1 MSKRIDDLLTELTL
15 EEKAT
20 LMSGRGVWDVFPVER
35 LEIPSLKVTD
45 GPAGARGAGLLG
57 SGTPA
62 LCIPCGSAL
71 GATWNP
77 ELINQLGKALA
88 RETRARGSHVLLAPT
103 VNIHRTPLAGRNFE
117 CYSEDPFL
125 TSSIAVEFVKGVQ
138 SGGVGTTTKHFVA
151 NDSEFER
158 NTIDSVVPERAL
170 REIYLA
176 PFEAVVKE
184 AQAWGIMAAYN
195 RLDGVYACENENI
208 LTKILRDEWG
218 FDGIVVSDWFAT
230 RSTADSVNAGLDL
243 EMPGPVEH
251 YGEKIVELVN
261 SGEIDE
267 TTLDSSVRRLL
278 LLLERTGAFEDPLQI
293 PERELENPDD
303 RILVRKAAAESMVLL
318 KNDGLLPFNEEELK
332 SIALIGPN
340 AATAM
345 IMGGGSA
352 QLVPQY
358 VVSPLE
364 AFKNRFE
371 NCEIVYEPGTVSDR
385 TSRPIARRILT
396 TENGEQGFSIE
407 YFDGFKCEGTS
418 VATSTKPDGR
428 LLHFER
434 IEGVDDITS
443 FSFRAKSQLTSDQD
457 GLHTL
462 TLIQA
467 GKARVMVNGETLI
480 DGISDLIPSGE
491 AFFGLGSEEVSVPL
505 KLNCGET
512 VELVVEYSSE
522 GSVGL
527 CGVQVGLRPP
537 ENEDILEKAVAV
549 AKEADVVVMVVGTD
563 EEWETEGRDREN
575 MDLPGNQSELIR
587 QVSACNS
594 KTLVVVNSGS
604 PITMDWVDEAGAVL
618 VSWFGGQGMSDA
630 LVDVV
635 LGDSEPSGR
644 LPTTFPKR
652 LEDTPAFTSYPGEN
666 SQVLYAEGVF
676 VGYRWYD
683 TRDIEVVYPFG
694 HGLSYTVFDWSEPDL
709 KKMPSIQEL
718 LEGETV
724 DITISVTN
732 TGDRA
737 GTEVVQCYI
746 EHVSPVLA
754 RPKKELKAFKKIYL
768 QPGETKEVEF
778 NLGNR
783 AFAYWDP
790 ADPGW
795 PERSIRVPVAA
806 GGKKFGLGHRD
817 VSGWYTD
824 SALYK
829 AHLGASSR
837 DLKAEIALN
846 INEK

>member
-1 MSKRIDDLLTELTL
+1 MSKRIDDLLAELTL
-15 EEKAT
+15 EEKAD
-20 LMSGRGVWDVFPVER
+20 LMSGKGVWDVFPVER
-35 LEIPSLKVTD
+35 LGIPSLKVTD

-77 ELINQLGKALA
+77 DLINQLGKALA
-88 RETRARGSHVLLAPT
+88 LETRARGSHVLLAPT
-103 VNIHRTPLAGRNFE
+103 VNIHRTPLGGRNFE

-158 NTIDSVVPERAL
+158 NTIESVVPERAL
-170 REIYLA
+170 REIYLV

-184 AQAWGIMAAYN
+184 AQAWGIMASYN
-195 RLDGVYACENENI
+195 RLDGVYACENERI
-208 LTKILRDEWG
+208 LTKILRQEWG

-230 RSTADSVNAGLDL
+230 RSTANSVNAGLDL

-261 SGEIDE
+261 NGEIDE
-267 TTLDSSVRRLL
+267 KTVDTSVRRLL

-303 RILVRKAAAESMVLL
+303 HILVRQAAAESMVLL
-318 KNDGLLPFNEEELK
+318 KNDGLLPFKEEEIK
-332 SIALIGPN
+332 NIALIGPN

-385 TSRPIARRILT
+385 TSRPIARRILR
-396 TENGEQGFSIE
+396 TEKGQQGFSIE
-407 YFDGFKCEGTS
+407 YFNGFECEGTS
-418 VATSTKPDGR
+418 VATSSKPDGR
-428 LLHFER
+428 LLHFEK
-434 IEGVDDITS
+434 IEGVDDIS
-443 FSFRAKSQLTSDQD
+443 DFSFRAKSQLTSDQD
-457 GLHTL
+457 GSHTL

-480 DGISDLIPSGE
+480 DGISDPIPSGE

-505 KLNCGET
+505 ELNRGET

-522 GSVGL
+522 GSVAL

-537 ENEDILEKAVAV
+537 ENEDILERALEV

-563 EEWETEGRDREN
+563 EEWETEGRDREG
-575 MDLPGNQSELIR
+575 MDLPGNQAELVR
-587 QVSACNS
+587 QVSACNP

-604 PITMDWVDEAGAVL
+604 PITMDWVDKAAAVL

-683 TRDIEVVYPFG
+683 TRGIEVAFPFG
-694 HGLSYTVFDWSEPDL
+694 YGLSYTTFDWSEPDL
-709 KKMPSIQEL
+709 KKMSSIQEL
-718 LEGETV
+718 LKGETV
-724 DITISVTN
+724 DLTISVTN

-754 RPKKELKAFKKIYL
+754 RPKKELKAFKKICL
-768 QPGETKEVEF
+768 EPGETKEVEF

-795 PERSIRVPVAA
+795 AERSIRVPVAA
-806 GGKKFGLGHRD
+806 GGMKFGLGHRD
-817 VSGWYTD
+817 ISGWYTD
-824 SALYK
+824 PGAYK
-829 AHLGASSR
+829 AHLGSSSR
-837 DLKAEIALN
+837 DLKAEIDLE

>member
-1 MSKRIDDLLTELTL
+1 MSKRVDDLLEKLTL
-15 EEKAT
+15 EEKAA
-20 LMSGRGVWDVFPVER
+20 LMSGKGAWDVLPVER

-77 ELINQLGKALA
+77 QIINKLGKSLA

-103 VNIHRTPLAGRNFE
+103 VNIHRTPLGGRNFE

-158 NTIDSVVPERAL
+158 NTINSVVPERAL

-184 AQAWGIMAAYN
+184 AKAWGIMAAYN
-195 RLDGVYACENENI
+195 RLEDIYACENKNI
-208 LTKILRDEWG
+208 LTKILREEWG
-218 FDGIVVSDWFAT
+218 FDGVVVSDWFAT
-230 RSTADSVNAGLDL
+230 RSTANSVNAGLDL
-243 EMPGPVEH
+243 EMPGPVEY
-251 YGEKIVELVN
+251 YGEKIVELVKT
-261 SGEIDE
+261 GEIDE
-267 TTLDSSVRRLL
+267 KTVNSSVRRLL

-293 PERELENPDD
+293 SEVELDNPDD
-303 RILVRKAAAESMVLL
+303 QILVREAAAESMVLL
-318 KNDGLLPFNEEELK
+318 KNDGLLPLNEEKLK
-332 SIALIGPN
+332 RIALIGPN

-364 AFKNRFE
+364 AFKNRLQH
-371 NCEIVYEPGTVSDR
+371 CEIVYEPGTVSDR
-385 TSRPIARRILT
+385 TSRPIPRRILT
-396 TENGEQGFSIE
+396 NENSERGFSIE
-407 YFDGFKCEGTS
+407 YFNGFNCEGTP
-418 VATSTKPDGR
+418 VAKSSKPDGR
-428 LLHFER
+428 LLHFEK
-434 IEGVDDITS
+434 IDGVDDIS
-443 FSFRAKSQLTSDQD
+443 DFSFRAKSHLTAEQD
-457 GLHTL
+457 GVHTL

-467 GKARVMVNGETLI
+467 GKARIKVNGETLI
-480 DGISDLIPSGE
+480 DGISNPIPSGE
-491 AFFGLGSEEVSVPL
+491 AFFGLGSEETSVPL
-505 KLNCGET
+505 KLNSGET

-522 GSVGL
+522 GSVAL
-527 CGVQVGLRPP
+527 CGAQVGLRPP
-537 ENEDILEKAVAV
+537 ENEDILERALLA
-549 AKEADVVVMVVGTD
+549 AKKADVVVMIVGTD

-575 MDLPGNQSELIR
+575 MDLPGNQAELIR
-587 QVSACNS
+587 QVSDCNP
-594 KTLVVVNSGS
+594 KTLVVVNAGS
-604 PITMDWVDEAGAVL
+604 PITMDWVDKADAVL

-635 LGDSEPSGR
+635 LGGSEPSGR

-666 SQVLYAEGVF
+666 SQVIYAEGIF

-683 TRDIEVVYPFG
+683 TREIEVAYPFG
-694 HGLSYTVFDWSEPDL
+694 HGLSYTTFDWAEPDL
-709 KKMPSIQEL
+709 KKTPSIQEL

-724 DITISVTN
+724 ELTIAVTN
-732 TGDRA
+732 TGSRA

-746 EHVSPVLA
+746 EHISPVLA
-754 RPKKELKAFKKIYL
+754 RPKKELKGFEKIHL
-768 QPGETKEVEF
+768 EPGETKEVEI

-795 PERSIRVPVAA
+795 PERSKRVPVAA
-806 GGKKFGLGHRD
+806 GGRKSGPGHRD
-817 VSGWYTD
+817 VAGWYTD
-824 SALYK
+824 SGLYK
-829 AHLGASSR
+829 AHLGVSSR

-846 INEK
+846 IDED

>member
-1 MSKRIDDLLTELTL
+1 MSKRIDDLLAELTL
-15 EEKAT
+15 EEKAD
-20 LMSGRGVWDVFPVER
+20 LMSGKGVWDVFPVER
-35 LEIPSLKVTD
+35 LGIPSLKVTD

-77 ELINQLGKALA
+77 DLINQLGKALA
-88 RETRARGSHVLLAPT
+88 LETRARGSHVLLAPT
-103 VNIHRTPLAGRNFE
+103 VNIHRTPLGGRNFE

-158 NTIDSVVPERAL
+158 NTIESVVPERAL
-170 REIYLA
+170 REIYLV

-184 AQAWGIMAAYN
+184 AQAWGIMASYN
-195 RLDGVYACENENI
+195 RLDGVYACENERI
-208 LTKILRDEWG
+208 LTKILRQEWG

-230 RSTADSVNAGLDL
+230 RSTANSVNAGLDL

-261 SGEIDE
+261 NGEIDE
-267 TTLDSSVRRLL
+267 KTVDTSVRRLL

-303 RILVRKAAAESMVLL
+303 HILVRQAAAESMVLL
-318 KNDGLLPFNEEELK
+318 KNDDLLPFKEEEIK
-332 SIALIGPN
+332 NIALIGPN

-385 TSRPIARRILT
+385 TSRPIARRILR
-396 TENGEQGFSIE
+396 TEKGQQGFSIE
-407 YFDGFKCEGTS
+407 YFNGFECEGTS
-418 VATSTKPDGR
+418 VATSSKPDGR
-428 LLHFER
+428 LLHFEK
-434 IEGVDDITS
+434 IEGVDDIS
-443 FSFRAKSQLTSDQD
+443 DFSFRAKSQLTSDQD
-457 GLHTL
+457 GSHTL

-480 DGISDLIPSGE
+480 DGISDPIPSGE

-505 KLNCGET
+505 ELNRGET

-522 GSVGL
+522 GSVAL

-537 ENEDILEKAVAV
+537 ENEDILERALEV

-563 EEWETEGRDREN
+563 EEWETEGRDRES
-575 MDLPGNQSELIR
+575 MDLPGNQAELVR
-587 QVSACNS
+587 QVSACNP

-604 PITMDWVDEAGAVL
+604 PITMDWVDKAAAVL

-683 TRDIEVVYPFG
+683 TRGIEVAFPFG
-694 HGLSYTVFDWSEPDL
+694 YGLSYTTFDWSEPDL
-709 KKMPSIQEL
+709 KKMSSIQEL
-718 LEGETV
+718 LKGETV
-724 DITISVTN
+724 DLTISVTN

-768 QPGETKEVEF
+768 EPGETKEVEF

-795 PERSIRVPVAA
+795 AERSIRVPVAA
-806 GGKKFGLGHRD
+806 GGMKFGLGHRD
-817 VSGWYTD
+817 ISGWYTD
-824 SALYK
+824 PGAYK
-829 AHLGASSR
+829 AHLGSSSR
-837 DLKAEIALN
+837 DLKAEIDLE

>member
-1 MSKRIDDLLTELTL
+1 MSKRIDDLLAELTL
-15 EEKAT
+15 EEKAD
-20 LMSGRGVWDVFPVER
+20 LMSGKGVWDVFPVER
-35 LEIPSLKVTD
+35 LGIPSLKVTD

-77 ELINQLGKALA
+77 DLINQLGKALA
-88 RETRARGSHVLLAPT
+88 LETRARGSHVLLAPT
-103 VNIHRTPLAGRNFE
+103 VNIHRTPLGGRNFE

-158 NTIDSVVPERAL
+158 NTIESVVPERAL
-170 REIYLA
+170 REIYLV

-184 AQAWGIMAAYN
+184 AQAWGIMASYN
-195 RLDGVYACENENI
+195 RLDGVYACENERI
-208 LTKILRDEWG
+208 LTKILRQEWG

-230 RSTADSVNAGLDL
+230 RSTANSVNAGLDL

-261 SGEIDE
+261 NGEIDE
-267 TTLDSSVRRLL
+267 KTVDTSVRRLL

-303 RILVRKAAAESMVLL
+303 HILVRQAAAESMVLL
-318 KNDGLLPFNEEELK
+318 KNDDLLPFKEEEIK
-332 SIALIGPN
+332 NIALIGPN

-385 TSRPIARRILT
+385 TSRPIARRILR
-396 TENGEQGFSIE
+396 TEKGQQGFSIE
-407 YFDGFKCEGTS
+407 YFNGFECEGTS
-418 VATSTKPDGR
+418 VATSSKPDGR
-428 LLHFER
+428 LLHFEK
-434 IEGVDDITS
+434 IEGVDDIS
-443 FSFRAKSQLTSDQD
+443 DFSFRAKSQLTSDQD
-457 GLHTL
+457 GSHTL

-480 DGISDLIPSGE
+480 DGISDPIPSGE

-505 KLNCGET
+505 ELNRGET

-522 GSVGL
+522 GSVAL

-537 ENEDILEKAVAV
+537 ENEDILERALEV

-563 EEWETEGRDREN
+563 EEWETEGRDREG
-575 MDLPGNQSELIR
+575 MDLPGNQAELVR
-587 QVSACNS
+587 QVSACNP

-604 PITMDWVDEAGAVL
+604 PITMDWVDKAAAVL

-683 TRDIEVVYPFG
+683 TRGIEVAFPFG
-694 HGLSYTVFDWSEPDL
+694 YGLSYTTFDWSEPDL

-718 LEGETV
+718 LKGETV
-724 DITISVTN
+724 ELTISVTN

-754 RPKKELKAFKKIYL
+754 RPKKELKAFKKICL
-768 QPGETKEVEF
+768 EPGETKEVEF

-795 PERSIRVPVAA
+795 AERSIRVPVAA
-806 GGKKFGLGHRD
+806 GGMKFGLGHRD
-817 VSGWYTD
+817 ISGWYTD
-824 SALYK
+824 PGAYK
-829 AHLGASSR
+829 AHLGSSSR
-837 DLKAEIALN
+837 DLKAEIDLE

>member
-1 MSKRIDDLLTELTL
+1 MSKRIDDLLAELTL
-15 EEKAT
+15 EEKAD
-20 LMSGRGVWDVFPVER
+20 LMSGKGVWDVFPVER
-35 LEIPSLKVTD
+35 LGIPSLKVTD

-77 ELINQLGKALA
+77 DLINQLGKALA
-88 RETRARGSHVLLAPT
+88 LETRARGSHVLLAPT
-103 VNIHRTPLAGRNFE
+103 VNIHRTPLGGRNFE

-158 NTIDSVVPERAL
+158 NTIESVVPERAL

-184 AQAWGIMAAYN
+184 AQAWGIMASYN
-195 RLDGVYACENENI
+195 RLDGVYACENERI
-208 LTKILRDEWG
+208 LTKILREEWG

-230 RSTADSVNAGLDL
+230 RSTANSVNAGLDL

-261 SGEIDE
+261 NGEIDE
-267 TTLDSSVRRLL
+267 KTVDTSVRRLL

-303 RILVRKAAAESMVLL
+303 HILVRKAAAESMVLL
-318 KNDGLLPFNEEELK
+318 KNDGLLPFKEEEIK
-332 SIALIGPN
+332 NIALIGPN

-385 TSRPIARRILT
+385 TSRPIARRILR
-396 TENGEQGFSIE
+396 TEKGEQGFSIE
-407 YFDGFKCEGTS
+407 YFNGFDCEGTS
-418 VATSTKPDGR
+418 VAASSKPDGR
-428 LLHFER
+428 LLHFEK
-434 IEGVDDITS
+434 IEGVDDIS
-443 FSFRAKSQLTSDQD
+443 DFSFRAKSQLTSDQD
-457 GLHTL
+457 GSHTL

-480 DGISDLIPSGE
+480 DGISDPIPSGE

-505 KLNCGET
+505 VLNRGET

-522 GSVGL
+522 GSVAL

-537 ENEDILEKAVAV
+537 ENEDILERALEV

-563 EEWETEGRDREN
+563 EEWETEGRDRES
-575 MDLPGNQSELIR
+575 MDLPGNQAELVR
-587 QVSACNS
+587 QVSACNP

-604 PITMDWVDEAGAVL
+604 PITMDWVDKAAAVL

-683 TRDIEVVYPFG
+683 TRGIEVAYPFG
-694 HGLSYTVFDWSEPDL
+694 YGLSYTTFDWSEPDL
-709 KKMPSIQEL
+709 KKMSSIQEL
-718 LEGETV
+718 LKGETV
-724 DITISVTN
+724 ELTISVTN

-768 QPGETKEVEF
+768 EPGETKEVEF

-795 PERSIRVPVAA
+795 AERSIRVPVAA
-806 GGKKFGLGHRD
+806 GGMKFGLGHRD
-817 VSGWYTD
+817 ISGWYTD
-824 SALYK
+824 SGAYK
-829 AHLGASSR
+829 AHLGSSSR
-837 DLKAEIALN
+837 DLKAEIDLE

>member
-1 MSKRIDDLLTELTL
+1 MSKRVDDLLEKLTL
-15 EEKAT
+15 EEKAA
-20 LMSGRGVWDVFPVER
+20 LMSGKGAWDVLPVER

-77 ELINQLGKALA
+77 EIINKLGKALA

-103 VNIHRTPLAGRNFE
+103 VNIHRTPLGGRNFE

-125 TSSIAVEFVKGVQ
+125 TSSIAVQFVKGVQ

-195 RLDGVYACENENI
+195 RLEGIYACENENI
-208 LTKILRDEWG
+208 LTKILREEWG
-218 FDGIVVSDWFAT
+218 FDGVVVSDWFAT
-230 RSTADSVNAGLDL
+230 RSTANSVNAGLDL

-261 SGEIDE
+261 KGEIKE
-267 TTLDSSVRRLL
+267 KTVDSSVRRLL

-293 PERELENPDD
+293 PEKELENPDD
-303 RILVRKAAAESMVLL
+303 QILVRQAAAESMVLL
-318 KNDGLLPFNEEELK
+318 KNNGLLPLNEEKLE

-371 NCEIVYEPGTVSDR
+371 HCEIVYEPGTVSDR

-396 TENGEQGFSIE
+396 AENGQQGFSIE
-407 YFDGFKCEGTS
+407 YFNGLKCEGTS
-418 VATSTKPDGR
+418 VSSSSKPDGR
-428 LLHFER
+428 LLHFET
-434 IEGVDDITS
+434 IEGVDDIS
-443 FSFRAKSQLTSDQD
+443 DFSFRAKSQLTPDED
-457 GLHTL
+457 GIHTL

-467 GKARVMVNGETLI
+467 GRARIIVNGKTLI
-480 DGISDLIPSGE
+480 DGITNPIPSGE

-505 KLNCGET
+505 KLNSGET

-522 GSVGL
+522 GSVSL
-527 CGVQVGLRPP
+527 CGAQVGLRPP
-537 ENEDILEKAVAV
+537 ENEDILERAVEV
-549 AKEADVVVMVVGTD
+549 AKRADVVVMIVGTD

-575 MDLPGNQSELIR
+575 MDLPGNQAELVR
-587 QVSACNS
+587 QISACNP
-594 KTLVVVNSGS
+594 KTIVVVNSGS
-604 PITMDWVDEAGAVL
+604 PITMDWVDEVDSVL

-630 LVDVV
+630 LVDVL
-635 LGDSEPSGR
+635 LGNSEPSGR

-683 TRDIEVVYPFG
+683 TREIEVAYPFG
-694 HGLSYTVFDWSEPDL
+694 HGLSYTTFDWSEPNL
-709 KKMPSIQEL
+709 KKIPSRQEL

-724 DITISVTN
+724 DLTISVTN
-732 TGDRA
+732 TGNRA

-754 RPKKELKAFKKIYL
+754 RPKKELKGFEKIYL
-768 QPGETKEVEF
+768 QPGETKEVEI

-795 PERSIRVPVAA
+795 PERSKRVPVAA
-806 GGKKFGLGHRD
+806 GGRKSGPGHRD
-817 VSGWYTD
+817 VPGWYTD
-824 SALYK
+824 PGLYK

-837 DLKAEIALN
+837 DLKAEISLN
-846 INEK
+846 IKE

>member
-77 ELINQLGKALA
+77 ELINKLGKALA
-88 RETRARGSHVLLAPT
+88 RETHARGSHVLLAPT

-230 RSTADSVNAGLDL
+230 RSTANSVNAGLDL

-267 TTLDSSVRRLL
+267 MTLDSSVRRLL

-364 AFKNRFE
+364 AFENRFE

-407 YFDGFKCEGTS
+407 YFDGFKSEGTS
-418 VATSTKPDGR
+418 VATSTQPDGR

-467 GKARVMVNGETLI
+467 GKARVVVNGETLI
-480 DGISDLIPSGE
+480 DGISDPIPSGE
-491 AFFGLGSEEVSVPL
+491 AFFGLGSEE
-505 KLNCGET
+505 
-512 VELVVEYSSE
+512 
-522 GSVGL
+522 
-527 CGVQVGLRPP
+527 
-537 ENEDILEKAVAV
+537 
-549 AKEADVVVMVVGTD
+549 
-563 EEWETEGRDREN
+563 
-575 MDLPGNQSELIR
+575 
-587 QVSACNS
+587 
-594 KTLVVVNSGS
+594 
-604 PITMDWVDEAGAVL
+604 
-618 VSWFGGQGMSDA
+618 GG
-630 LVDVV
+630 
-635 LGDSEPSGR
+635 
-644 LPTTFPKR
+644 
-652 LEDTPAFTSYPGEN
+652 
-666 SQVLYAEGVF
+666 
-676 VGYRWYD
+676 
-683 TRDIEVVYPFG
+683 
-694 HGLSYTVFDWSEPDL
+694 
-709 KKMPSIQEL
+709 
-718 LEGETV
+718 
-724 DITISVTN
+724 
-732 TGDRA
+732 
-737 GTEVVQCYI
+737 
-746 EHVSPVLA
+746 
-754 RPKKELKAFKKIYL
+754 
-768 QPGETKEVEF
+768 
-778 NLGNR
+778 
-783 AFAYWDP
+783 
-790 ADPGW
+790 
-795 PERSIRVPVAA
+795 
-806 GGKKFGLGHRD
+806 
-817 VSGWYTD
+817 
-824 SALYK
+824 
-829 AHLGASSR
+829 
-837 DLKAEIALN
+837 
-846 INEK
+846 

>member
-1 MSKRIDDLLTELTL
+1 
-15 EEKAT
+15 
-20 LMSGRGVWDVFPVER
+20 
-35 LEIPSLKVTD
+35 
-45 GPAGARGAGLLG
+45 
-57 SGTPA
+57 
-62 LCIPCGSAL
+62 
-71 GATWNP
+71 
-77 ELINQLGKALA
+77 
-88 RETRARGSHVLLAPT
+88 
-103 VNIHRTPLAGRNFE
+103 
-117 CYSEDPFL
+117 
-125 TSSIAVEFVKGVQ
+125 
-138 SGGVGTTTKHFVA
+138 
-151 NDSEFER
+151 
-158 NTIDSVVPERAL
+158 
-170 REIYLA
+170 
-176 PFEAVVKE
+176 
-184 AQAWGIMAAYN
+184 
-195 RLDGVYACENENI
+195 
-208 LTKILRDEWG
+208 
-218 FDGIVVSDWFAT
+218 
-230 RSTADSVNAGLDL
+230 
-243 EMPGPVEH
+243 
-251 YGEKIVELVN
+251 
-261 SGEIDE
+261 
-267 TTLDSSVRRLL
+267 
-278 LLLERTGAFEDPLQI
+278 
-293 PERELENPDD
+293 
-303 RILVRKAAAESMVLL
+303 
-318 KNDGLLPFNEEELK
+318 
-332 SIALIGPN
+332 
-340 AATAM
+340 
-345 IMGGGSA
+345 MGGGSA

-364 AFKNRFE
+364 AFENRFE

-467 GKARVMVNGETLI
+467 GKARVVVNGETLI
-480 DGISDLIPSGE
+480 DGISDPIPSGE

-505 KLNCGET
+505 KLNRGET
-512 VELVVEYSSE
+512 VELMVEYSSE

-683 TRDIEVVYPFG
+683 TRDIEVAYPFG
-694 HGLSYTVFDWSEPDL
+694 HGLSYTAFDWSEPDL

>member
-1 MSKRIDDLLTELTL
+1 MSKRVDDLLEKLTL
-15 EEKAT
+15 EEKAA
-20 LMSGRGVWDVFPVER
+20 LMSGKGAWDVLPVER

-71 GATWNP
+71 GATWNKQI
-77 ELINQLGKALA
+77 INDLGKALA

-103 VNIHRTPLAGRNFE
+103 VNIHRTPLGGRNFE

-125 TSSIAVEFVKGVQ
+125 ASRIAVEFVKGVQ

-170 REIYLA
+170 REIYLV

-195 RLDGVYACENENI
+195 RLDGVYACENEKI
-208 LTKILRDEWG
+208 LTKILREEWG
-218 FDGIVVSDWFAT
+218 FDGVVVSDWFAT
-230 RSTADSVNAGLDL
+230 RSTANSVNAGLDL

-261 SGEIDE
+261 SGEINEE
-267 TTLDSSVRRLL
+267 TVNSSVCRLL

-303 RILVRKAAAESMVLL
+303 RILVRQAAAESMVLL
-318 KNDGLLPFNEEELK
+318 KNDGLLPLNTEKLK

-371 NCEIVYEPGTVSDR
+371 HCEIVYEPGTVSDR
-385 TSRPIARRILT
+385 TSRPVARRVLT
-396 TENGEQGFSIE
+396 RANGEQGFSIE
-407 YFDGFKCEGTS
+407 YFNGLNCEGSPVS
-418 VATSTKPDGR
+418 VASKPDGR
-428 LLHFER
+428 LLHFETV
-434 IEGVDDITS
+434 EGIDSISD
-443 FSFRAKSQLTSDQD
+443 FSFRAKAQLTPDQD
-457 GLHTL
+457 GIHTL

-467 GKARVMVNGETLI
+467 GRAKVIVNGETLI
-480 DGISDLIPSGE
+480 DGISDPLPSGE
-491 AFFGLGSEEVSVPL
+491 AFFGFGSEEASVPL
-505 KLNCGET
+505 MLNCEET

-522 GSVGL
+522 GSIFL

-537 ENEDILEKAVAV
+537 ENEDILERAIAV

-563 EEWETEGRDREN
+563 EEWETEGRDRET
-575 MDLPGNQSELIR
+575 MDLPGNQAELIR
-587 QVSACNS
+587 QVTACNS

-604 PITMDWVDEAGAVL
+604 PITMDWVDEANAVL
-618 VSWFGGQGMSDA
+618 VSWFGGQGMSEA

-635 LGDSEPSGR
+635 LGDSEPGGR

-683 TRDIEVVYPFG
+683 TREIEVAYPFG
-694 HGLSYTVFDWSEPDL
+694 HGLSYTTFDWGEPEL
-709 KKMPSIQEL
+709 KKMPSSQEL
-718 LEGETV
+718 LAGETV
-724 DITISVTN
+724 ELTISVTN
-732 TGDRA
+732 TGNRA

-746 EHVSPVLA
+746 EHISPVLA
-754 RPKKELKAFKKIYL
+754 RPKKELKGFEKIYL
-768 QPGETKEVEF
+768 QPGETKEVEI

-790 ADPGW
+790 ADPDW
-795 PERSIRVPVAA
+795 PERSKRVPVAA
-806 GGKKFGLGHRD
+806 GGRKSGPGHRNMP
-817 VSGWYTD
+817 GWYTD
-824 SALYK
+824 SGLYK
-829 AHLGASSR
+829 AHLGVSSR
-837 DLKAEIALN
+837 NLKAEITLK
-846 INEK
+846 INEN